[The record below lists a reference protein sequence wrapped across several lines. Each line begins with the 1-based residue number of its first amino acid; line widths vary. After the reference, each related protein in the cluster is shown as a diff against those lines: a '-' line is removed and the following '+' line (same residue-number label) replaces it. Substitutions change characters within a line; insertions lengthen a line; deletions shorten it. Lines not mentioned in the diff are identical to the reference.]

1 MNGTSQADSMTMVA
15 TNREN
20 LTNLSDLL
28 ELYGLE
34 LRNFLGGSRLGFA
47 SNKQSPE
54 AARHTQ
60 GLQDIT

>member
-1 MNGTSQADSMTMVA
+1 MTIVA
-15 TNREN
+15 TNNEN